1 MAKKVVVS
9 KKAKPQ
15 VEVTPA
21 EAPVVPA
28 SEPVQA
34 EAAAPTPASVPVP
47 AADKQARKGQAAE
60 KAPADPMAEARA
72 RWARR
77 LGRWA
82 KKAELAGVDAKA
94 LMTEALAG

>member
-1 MAKKVVVS
+1 MAKSKKVVS
-9 KKAKPQ
+9 KKAQ
-15 VEVTPA
+15 VEVVAPV

-34 EAAAPTPASVPVP
+34 QVAPPTPVSAPVP
-47 AADKQARKGQAAE
+47 AADKRARKGQAAE
-60 KAPADPMAEARA
+60 KKADPAAEARA

-77 LGRWA
+77 LGRWQA
-82 KKAELAGVDAKA
+82 KAQAAGVDAKA